1 MRNYKAGQLLLINA
15 NLCNTQLS
23 IINYQLSIQAK
34 FGFAKPITNLH

>member
-15 NLCNTQLS
+15 ILCNT
-23 IINYQLSIQAK
+23 QLSIQAK